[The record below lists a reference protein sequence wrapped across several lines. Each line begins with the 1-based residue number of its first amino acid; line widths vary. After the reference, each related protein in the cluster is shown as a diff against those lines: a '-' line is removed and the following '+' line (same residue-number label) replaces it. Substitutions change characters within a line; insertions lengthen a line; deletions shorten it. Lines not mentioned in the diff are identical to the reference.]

1 MSKSKETL
9 NKQAL
14 DELMVVIRR
23 NTQHSA
29 CIDNFEKLLYEIDD
43 PIFVNTV
50 VSSMHNLLTELFE
63 LFYAIERVPQ
73 KKFKAKMLTT
83 KFVEPMRFF
92 SRVKNLANSSMKIR
106 AAIEFLEKNYT
117 YLTVDTDRNPIRLS
131 IEDAEKIINKAI
143 DPDSNY
149 VNWETINRIF
159 YNVDHT
165 NEYIKLFE
173 RLKEKARKEMLVWN
187 YIPAII
193 KAVIQTKR
201 RSLNMDTN
209 SNKFK

>member
-83 KFVEPMRFF
+83 QFVEPMRFF

-173 RLKEKARKEMLVWN
+173 ILKEKARKEMLVWN

>member
-43 PIFVNTV
+43 PIFVNAV
-50 VSSMHNLLTELFE
+50 VSSMYNLLTEVFE
-63 LFYAIERVPQ
+63 LFYAINRVPQ
-73 KKFKAKMLTT
+73 KKFKAKMLTIQ
-83 KFVEPMRFF
+83 FVEPMRFF

-201 RSLNMDTN
+201 RSLDMDTN
-209 SNKFK
+209 SKKFK

>member
-14 DELMVVIRR
+14 DELMVVINR
-23 NTQHSA
+23 NAQHSE

-83 KFVEPMRFF
+83 QFVEPMRFF
-92 SRVKNLANSSMKIR
+92 SRVKNIANSSMKIR

-117 YLTVDTDRNPIRLS
+117 FLISPMCVFF
-131 IEDAEKIINKAI
+131 
-143 DPDSNY
+143 
-149 VNWETINRIF
+149 V
-159 YNVDHT
+159 
-165 NEYIKLFE
+165 
-173 RLKEKARKEMLVWN
+173 
-187 YIPAII
+187 
-193 KAVIQTKR
+193 
-201 RSLNMDTN
+201 
-209 SNKFK
+209 

>member
-43 PIFVNTV
+43 SIFVNTV

-83 KFVEPMRFF
+83 QFVEPMRFF
-92 SRVKNLANSSMKIR
+92 SSVKNLANSSMKIR

-143 DPDSNY
+143 YPDSNY

>member
-43 PIFVNTV
+43 SIFVNAV
-50 VSSMHNLLTELFE
+50 VSSMYNLLTEVFE
-63 LFYAIERVPQ
+63 LFYAINRVPQ
-73 KKFKAKMLTT
+73 KKFKAKMLTIQ
-83 KFVEPMRFF
+83 FVEPMRFF

-131 IEDAEKIINKAI
+131 IEDAEKIINQAI

-193 KAVIQTKR
+193 KAVMQTKR
-201 RSLNMDTN
+201 RSLDMDTN
-209 SNKFK
+209 SKKFK

>member
-9 NKQAL
+9 NRQAL

-23 NTQHSA
+23 NAQHSA

-50 VSSMHNLLTELFE
+50 VSSMHNLLTEVFE
-63 LFYAIERVPQ
+63 LFYAIDRVPQ

-83 KFVEPMRFF
+83 QFIEPMRFF
-92 SRVKNLANSSMKIR
+92 SSVKTLADNSMKIR
-106 AAIEFLEKNYT
+106 ASIELLEQKYT
-117 YLTVDTDRNPIRLS
+117 EITVDTDRNPMRLS
-131 IEDAEKIINKAI
+131 IEDAEKIINKVI
-143 DPDSNY
+143 NPDSDY
-149 VNWETINRIF
+149 VNWKTINRLF
-159 YNVDHT
+159 YTVNHT
-165 NEYIKLFE
+165 NEYIKRLDD
-173 RLKEKARKEMLVWN
+173 LKETARKEMLVWN

-193 KAVIQTKR
+193 KAVMQTKR

-209 SNKFK
+209 SKKFK

>member
-1 MSKSKETL
+1 MSKIRETL

-14 DELMVVIRR
+14 DELMVAIRR
-23 NTQHSA
+23 NAQHSA
-29 CIDNFEKLLYEIDD
+29 CIDNFEKLLYEIDE
-43 PIFVNTV
+43 PIFVNIV
-50 VSSMHNLLTELFE
+50 VSSMHNLLTEVFE
-63 LFYAIERVPQ
+63 LFYAIDRIPQ

-83 KFVEPMRFF
+83 QFVEPMRFF

-106 AAIEFLEKNYT
+106 AAIELLEQKYT
-117 YLTVDTDRNPIRLS
+117 DVTVDADRNPIRLS
-131 IEDAEKIINKAI
+131 IEDAEKIINKVI

-149 VNWETINRIF
+149 INWKTINRLF
-159 YNVDHT
+159 YTVDHT
-165 NEYIKLFE
+165 NEYIQRLE
-173 RLKEKARKEMLVWN
+173 GLKEIARKEMLVWN

-209 SNKFK
+209 SKKFK

>member
-43 PIFVNTV
+43 PIFVNAV
-50 VSSMHNLLTELFE
+50 VSSMYNLLTEVFE
-63 LFYAIERVPQ
+63 LFYAINRVPQ
-73 KKFKAKMLTT
+73 KKFKAKMLTIQ
-83 KFVEPMRFF
+83 FVEPMRFF

-173 RLKEKARKEMLVWN
+173 KLKEKARKEMLVWN

>member
-9 NKQAL
+9 NKKAL

-43 PIFVNTV
+43 SIFVNAV
-50 VSSMHNLLTELFE
+50 VSSMYNLLTEVFE
-63 LFYAIERVPQ
+63 LFYAINRVPQ
-73 KKFKAKMLTT
+73 KKFKAKMLTIQ
-83 KFVEPMRFF
+83 FVEPMRFF

-106 AAIEFLEKNYT
+106 AAIEFLEKNST

>member
-23 NTQHSA
+23 NTQQSA

-83 KFVEPMRFF
+83 QFVEPMRFF

-173 RLKEKARKEMLVWN
+173 ILKEKARKEMLVWN

>member
-14 DELMVVIRR
+14 DDLMVVIRR

-50 VSSMHNLLTELFE
+50 VSSMYNLLTEVFE
-63 LFYAIERVPQ
+63 LFYAIGRVPQ

-83 KFVEPMRFF
+83 QFVEPMRFF
-92 SRVKNLANSSMKIR
+92 GRVKNLANSSMKIR

-193 KAVIQTKR
+193 KAVMQTKR
-201 RSLNMDTN
+201 RSLDMDTN
-209 SNKFK
+209 SKKFK

>member
-14 DELMVVIRR
+14 DELMVAIRR

-50 VSSMHNLLTELFE
+50 VSSMYNLLTEVFE
-63 LFYAIERVPQ
+63 LFYVIDRIPQ

-83 KFVEPMRFF
+83 QFIEPMRFF
-92 SRVKNLANSSMKIR
+92 SRVKNLADSSMKIR
-106 AAIEFLEKNYT
+106 AAIELLEQKYT
-117 YLTVDTDRNPIRLS
+117 DVTVDTDRNPMRIS
-131 IEDAEKIINKAI
+131 IEDAEKIINKVI
-143 DPDSNY
+143 GTGSNY
-149 VNWETINRIF
+149 VNWKTINKLF
-159 YNVDHT
+159 YTVDHT
-165 NEYIKLFE
+165 NEYIQ
-173 RLKEKARKEMLVWN
+173 RLEEIKETARKEMLVWN

-201 RSLNMDTN
+201 RSLDMDNN
-209 SNKFK
+209 SKKFK

>member
-1 MSKSKETL
+1 MSKIKETL

-23 NTQHSA
+23 NAQHSA

-50 VSSMHNLLTELFE
+50 VSSMHNLLTEVFE
-63 LFYAIERVPQ
+63 LFYAIDRVPQ

-83 KFVEPMRFF
+83 QFVEPMRFF

-106 AAIEFLEKNYT
+106 AAIELLEQKYT
-117 YLTVDTDRNPIRLS
+117 DVTVDTDRNPMRPS
-131 IEDAEKIINKAI
+131 IEDAEKIINKFI
-143 DPDSNY
+143 KPNSNY
-149 VNWETINRIF
+149 VSWKTINRLF
-159 YNVDHT
+159 YTLDHT
-165 NEYIKLFE
+165 NEYIQRLE
-173 RLKEKARKEMLVWN
+173 GLKETARKEMLVWN

-209 SNKFK
+209 SKKFK

>member
-29 CIDNFEKLLYEIDD
+29 CIDNFENLLYEIDD
-43 PIFVNTV
+43 PIFVNAV
-50 VSSMHNLLTELFE
+50 VSSMYNLLTEVFE
-63 LFYAIERVPQ
+63 LFYAINRVPQ
-73 KKFKAKMLTT
+73 KKFKAKMLAIQ
-83 KFVEPMRFF
+83 FVEPMRFF

>member
-50 VSSMHNLLTELFE
+50 VSSMHNLLTEVFE
-63 LFYAIERVPQ
+63 LFYAIDRVPQ

-83 KFVEPMRFF
+83 QFVEPMRFF

-106 AAIEFLEKNYT
+106 AAIELLEQKYT
-117 YLTVDTDRNPIRLS
+117 DVTVDTDRNPMRLS
-131 IEDAEKIINKAI
+131 IEDAEKIINKVI
-143 DPDSNY
+143 NPDSDY
-149 VNWETINRIF
+149 VNWKTINRLF
-159 YNVDHT
+159 YTVNHT
-165 NEYIKLFE
+165 NEYIQRLE
-173 RLKEKARKEMLVWN
+173 WLKETARKEMLVWN

-193 KAVIQTKR
+193 KAVMQTKR
-201 RSLNMDTN
+201 RSLDMDTN
-209 SNKFK
+209 SKKFK

>member
-43 PIFVNTV
+43 PIFVNAV
-50 VSSMHNLLTELFE
+50 VSSMYNLLTEVFE
-63 LFYAIERVPQ
+63 LFYAINRVPQ
-73 KKFKAKMLTT
+73 KKFKAKMLTIQ
-83 KFVEPMRFF
+83 FVEPMRFF

-131 IEDAEKIINKAI
+131 IEDAEKIINQAI

-193 KAVIQTKR
+193 KAVMQTKR
-201 RSLNMDTN
+201 RSLDMDTN
-209 SNKFK
+209 SKKFK

>member
-9 NKQAL
+9 NKKAL

-43 PIFVNTV
+43 PIFVNAV
-50 VSSMHNLLTELFE
+50 VSSMYNLLTEVFE
-63 LFYAIERVPQ
+63 LFYAINRVPQ
-73 KKFKAKMLTT
+73 KKFKAKMLTIQ
-83 KFVEPMRFF
+83 FVEPMRFF

-193 KAVIQTKR
+193 KAVMQTKR

-209 SNKFK
+209 SKKFK

>member
-50 VSSMHNLLTELFE
+50 VSSMYNLLTEVFE
-63 LFYAIERVPQ
+63 LFYVIDRIPQ

-83 KFVEPMRFF
+83 QFIEPMRFF
-92 SRVKNLANSSMKIR
+92 SRVKNLADSSMKIR
-106 AAIEFLEKNYT
+106 AAIELLEQKYT
-117 YLTVDTDRNPIRLS
+117 DVTVDTDRNPMRIS
-131 IEDAEKIINKAI
+131 IEDAEKIINKVI
-143 DPDSNY
+143 GTGSNY
-149 VNWETINRIF
+149 VNWKTINKLF
-159 YNVDHT
+159 YTVDHT
-165 NEYIKLFE
+165 NEYIQ
-173 RLKEKARKEMLVWN
+173 RLEGIKETARKEMLVWN

-193 KAVIQTKR
+193 KAVIQTRR
-201 RSLNMDTN
+201 RSLDMDNN
-209 SNKFK
+209 SKKFK

>member
-43 PIFVNTV
+43 PIFVNAV
-50 VSSMHNLLTELFE
+50 VSSMYNLLTEVFE
-63 LFYAIERVPQ
+63 LFYAINRVPQ
-73 KKFKAKMLTT
+73 KKFKAKMLTIQ
-83 KFVEPMRFF
+83 FVEPMRFF

>member
-9 NKQAL
+9 NKKAL

-43 PIFVNTV
+43 PIFVNAV
-50 VSSMHNLLTELFE
+50 VSSMYNLLTEVFE
-63 LFYAIERVPQ
+63 LFYAINRVPQ
-73 KKFKAKMLTT
+73 KKFKAKMLTIQ
-83 KFVEPMRFF
+83 FVEPMRFF

>member
-43 PIFVNTV
+43 PIFVNAV
-50 VSSMHNLLTELFE
+50 VSSMYNLLTEVFE
-63 LFYAIERVPQ
+63 LFYAINRVPQ
-73 KKFKAKMLTT
+73 KKFKAKMLTIQ
-83 KFVEPMRFF
+83 FVEPMRFF

-201 RSLNMDTN
+201 RSLDMDTN

>member
-43 PIFVNTV
+43 PIFVNAV
-50 VSSMHNLLTELFE
+50 VSSMYNLLTEVFE
-63 LFYAIERVPQ
+63 LFYAINRVPQ

-83 KFVEPMRFF
+83 QFVEPMRFF

>member
-50 VSSMHNLLTELFE
+50 VSSMHNLLTEMFE
-63 LFYAIERVPQ
+63 LFYAIDRVPQ

-83 KFVEPMRFF
+83 QFVEPMRF
-92 SRVKNLANSSMKIR
+92 V
-106 AAIEFLEKNYT
+106 
-117 YLTVDTDRNPIRLS
+117 TVDADRNPMRLS
-131 IEDAEKIINKAI
+131 IEDAEKIINKVI
-143 DPDSNY
+143 NPDSDY
-149 VNWETINRIF
+149 INWKTINRLF
-159 YNVDHT
+159 YTVDHT
-165 NEYIKLFE
+165 NEYIKRLDD
-173 RLKEKARKEMLVWN
+173 LKETARKEMLVWN

-193 KAVIQTKR
+193 KAVMQTKR

-209 SNKFK
+209 SKKFK

>member
-14 DELMVVIRR
+14 DDLMVVIRR

-83 KFVEPMRFF
+83 QFVEPMRFF
-92 SRVKNLANSSMKIR
+92 GRVKNLANSSMKIR

-201 RSLNMDTN
+201 RSLDMDTN
-209 SNKFK
+209 SKKFK

>member
-9 NKQAL
+9 NKKAL

-43 PIFVNTV
+43 PIFVNAV
-50 VSSMHNLLTELFE
+50 VSSMYNLLTEVFE
-63 LFYAIERVPQ
+63 LFYAINRVPQ
-73 KKFKAKMLTT
+73 KKFKAKMLTIQ
-83 KFVEPMRFF
+83 FVEPMRFF

-201 RSLNMDTN
+201 RSLDMDTN
-209 SNKFK
+209 SKKFK

>member
-9 NKQAL
+9 NKKAL

-43 PIFVNTV
+43 PIFVNAV
-50 VSSMHNLLTELFE
+50 VSSMYNLLTEVFE
-63 LFYAIERVPQ
+63 LFYAINRVPQ
-73 KKFKAKMLTT
+73 KKFKAKMLTIQ
-83 KFVEPMRFF
+83 FVEPMRFF
-92 SRVKNLANSSMKIR
+92 NRVKNLANSSMKIR

>member
-9 NKQAL
+9 NKKAL

-43 PIFVNTV
+43 PIFVNAV
-50 VSSMHNLLTELFE
+50 VSSMYNLLTEVFE
-63 LFYAIERVPQ
+63 LFYAINRVPQ
-73 KKFKAKMLTT
+73 KKFKAKMLTIQ
-83 KFVEPMRFF
+83 FVEPMRFF

-193 KAVIQTKR
+193 KAVIQTKH
-201 RSLNMDTN
+201 RSLDMDTN
-209 SNKFK
+209 SKKFK

>member
-29 CIDNFEKLLYEIDD
+29 CIDNFENLLYEIDD
-43 PIFVNTV
+43 PIFVNAV
-50 VSSMHNLLTELFE
+50 VSSMYNLLTEVFE
-63 LFYAIERVPQ
+63 LFYAINRVPQ
-73 KKFKAKMLTT
+73 KKFKAKMLTIQ
-83 KFVEPMRFF
+83 FVEPMRFF

>member
-14 DELMVVIRR
+14 DDLMVVIRR

-50 VSSMHNLLTELFE
+50 VSSMYNLLTEVFE
-63 LFYAIERVPQ
+63 LFYAIGRVPQ

-83 KFVEPMRFF
+83 QFVEPMRFF

-143 DPDSNY
+143 DSNSNY

-193 KAVIQTKR
+193 KAVMQTKR
-201 RSLNMDTN
+201 RSLDMDTN
-209 SNKFK
+209 SKKFK

>member
-9 NKQAL
+9 NKKAL

-43 PIFVNTV
+43 PIFVNAV
-50 VSSMHNLLTELFE
+50 VSSMYNLLTEVFE
-63 LFYAIERVPQ
+63 LFYAINRVPQ
-73 KKFKAKMLTT
+73 KKFKAKMLTIQ
-83 KFVEPMRFF
+83 FVEPMRFF

-173 RLKEKARKEMLVWN
+173 RLKEKARKEMLVWY

-193 KAVIQTKR
+193 KAVMHTKR
-201 RSLNMDTN
+201 RSLDMDTN
-209 SNKFK
+209 SKKFN

>member
-9 NKQAL
+9 NKKAL

-43 PIFVNTV
+43 PIFVNAV
-50 VSSMHNLLTELFE
+50 VSSMYNLLTEVFE
-63 LFYAIERVPQ
+63 LFYAIDRVPQ

-83 KFVEPMRFF
+83 QFVEPMRFF

-106 AAIEFLEKNYT
+106 AAIELLEQKYT
-117 YLTVDTDRNPIRLS
+117 DVTVDTDRNPMRLS
-131 IEDAEKIINKAI
+131 IEDAEKIINKVI
-143 DPDSNY
+143 DTGSNY
-149 VNWETINRIF
+149 VNWKTINKLF
-159 YNVDHT
+159 YTVDHT
-165 NEYIKLFE
+165 NEYIQ
-173 RLKEKARKEMLVWN
+173 RLEGIKETARKEMLVWN

-201 RSLNMDTN
+201 RSLDMDNN
-209 SNKFK
+209 SKKFK

>member
-29 CIDNFEKLLYEIDD
+29 CIDNFENLLYEIDD
-43 PIFVNTV
+43 PIFVNAV
-50 VSSMHNLLTELFE
+50 VSSMYNLLTEVFE
-63 LFYAIERVPQ
+63 LFYAINRVPQ
-73 KKFKAKMLTT
+73 KKFKAKMLTIQ
-83 KFVEPMRFF
+83 FVEPMRFF

-201 RSLNMDTN
+201 RSLDMDTN
-209 SNKFK
+209 SKKFK

>member
-14 DELMVVIRR
+14 DDLMVVIRR

-50 VSSMHNLLTELFE
+50 VSSMYNLLTEVFE
-63 LFYAIERVPQ
+63 LFYAIGRVPQ

-83 KFVEPMRFF
+83 QFVEPMRFF

-117 YLTVDTDRNPIRLS
+117 YLTVDTDRNTIRLS
-131 IEDAEKIINKAI
+131 IGIENIDDLIEALDDAFDA
-143 DPDSNY
+143 
-149 VNWETINRIF
+149 V
-159 YNVDHT
+159 
-165 NEYIKLFE
+165 
-173 RLKEKARKEMLVWN
+173 KE
-187 YIPAII
+187 
-193 KAVIQTKR
+193 
-201 RSLNMDTN
+201 
-209 SNKFK
+209 

>member
-43 PIFVNTV
+43 PIFVNAV
-50 VSSMHNLLTELFE
+50 VSSMYSLLTEVFE
-63 LFYAIERVPQ
+63 LFYAINRVPQ
-73 KKFKAKMLTT
+73 KKFKAKMLTIQ
-83 KFVEPMRFF
+83 FVEPMRFF

-165 NEYIKLFE
+165 NEYIKIFE

>member
-50 VSSMHNLLTELFE
+50 VSSMYNLLTEVFE
-63 LFYAIERVPQ
+63 LFYAIGRVPQ

-83 KFVEPMRFF
+83 QFVEPMRFF
-92 SRVKNLANSSMKIR
+92 GRVKNLANSSMKIR

-193 KAVIQTKR
+193 KAVMQTKR
-201 RSLNMDTN
+201 RSLDMDTN
-209 SNKFK
+209 SKKFK

>member
-50 VSSMHNLLTELFE
+50 VSSMHNLLTEMFE
-63 LFYAIERVPQ
+63 LFYAIDRVPQ

-83 KFVEPMRFF
+83 QFVEPMRFF

-106 AAIEFLEKNYT
+106 AAIELLEQKYT
-117 YLTVDTDRNPIRLS
+117 DVTVDTDRNPMRLS
-131 IEDAEKIINKAI
+131 IEDAEKIINKVI
-143 DPDSNY
+143 NSDSDY
-149 VNWETINRIF
+149 VNWKTINRLF
-159 YNVDHT
+159 YTVNHT
-165 NEYIKLFE
+165 NEYIQRLE
-173 RLKEKARKEMLVWN
+173 WLKETARKEMLVWN

-193 KAVIQTKR
+193 KAVMQTKR
-201 RSLNMDTN
+201 RSLDMDTN
-209 SNKFK
+209 SKKFK

>member
-14 DELMVVIRR
+14 DELMVAIRR

-29 CIDNFEKLLYEIDD
+29 CIDNFEKLLYEIDE

-50 VSSMHNLLTELFE
+50 VSSMHNLLTEVFE
-63 LFYAIERVPQ
+63 LFYAIDRVPQ

-83 KFVEPMRFF
+83 QFVEPMRFF

-106 AAIEFLEKNYT
+106 AAIELLEQKYT
-117 YLTVDTDRNPIRLS
+117 DVTVDTDRNPMRLS
-131 IEDAEKIINKAI
+131 IEDAEKIINKVI
-143 DPDSNY
+143 NPDSDY
-149 VNWETINRIF
+149 VNWKTINRLF
-159 YNVDHT
+159 YTVNHT
-165 NEYIKLFE
+165 NEYIQRLE
-173 RLKEKARKEMLVWN
+173 WLKETARKEMLVWN

-193 KAVIQTKR
+193 KAVMQTKR
-201 RSLNMDTN
+201 RSLDMDTN
-209 SNKFK
+209 SKKFK

>member
-43 PIFVNTV
+43 PIFVNAV
-50 VSSMHNLLTELFE
+50 VSSMYNLLTEVFE
-63 LFYAIERVPQ
+63 LFYAINRVPQ

-83 KFVEPMRFF
+83 QFVEPMRFF

-201 RSLNMDTN
+201 RSLDMDTN
-209 SNKFK
+209 SKKFK